1 MRVEITK
8 LVGHVRDVIQPR
20 KPKDGEGSFYG
31 FIVSEENE
39 KLYFH
44 CRDLRAGWGD
54 SGTALINKVVAFE
67 AIHTPPHEMRQAVN
81 IEIISGAAA

>member
-1 MRVEITK
+1 MAQVAQK

-20 KPKDGEGSFYG
+20 KPKDGERSFYG

-44 CRDLRAGWGD
+44 CRDLRFGWGD
-54 SGTALINKVVAFE
+54 PSASLINKVVAFE
-67 AIHTPPHEMRQAVN
+67 AIQTPPHEMRQAVN